1 MDPFAAN
8 QSPVADDAR
17 ITDRY
22 PMPLAR
28 GWQRVLVAAP
38 RPSVH
43 HEALLALAETLANLL
58 GGIAIAAYTQ
68 RGATAD
74 PTLNRSLRNLRRPT
88 FGQWLGWARG
98 ALAAL
103 PPAEAPVPGLAAAY
117 EATDT
122 NLLLLGYEGLRG
134 QMVVYLDYA
143 GDYGHQEAASTRLL
157 LELINQYQLR
167 LATHPPA
174 PDSGWDPM
182 GIVTVLAPGLRAAL
196 GRFPMLADYPLLG
209 LVRDPAGQIA
219 VLRLTGFSA
228 TDSSVEMEPEV
239 EPPGTL
245 LLADP
250 DELPLLVLDPWLVF
264 ARCPDCGNVQVAA
277 FAGQDGPQMQY
288 HGLDCGHT
296 WAITGPPALVT
307 LDLNEAEAGWTPDV
321 SVPADAPTEVQEAL
335 FARFDQEQQAMAA
348 ERAAVQGR
356 RAHRTHVVTAEELE
370 AQTRALRRQIGYEGG
385 ERKIAPEQTLM
396 PEEEA
401 RSLEEY
407 RRLEALHEEADRR
420 FEDDS
425 LGST

>member
-8 QSPVADDAR
+8 QSPVADDAQ
-17 ITDRY
+17 IVQHY
-22 PMPLAR
+22 SIPLAR

-43 HEALLALAETLANLL
+43 HEALLALAETLTRLL
-58 GGIAIAAYTQ
+58 GGIAVAAYTQ

-74 PTLNRSLRNLRRPT
+74 PTLNRSLRSTRRLT
-88 FGQWLGWARG
+88 WGQWLGWVRG
-98 ALAAL
+98 ALAAV
-103 PPAEAPVPGLAAAY
+103 PDADAPVSGLAAAY

-134 QMVVYLDYA
+134 QMVVYLGYT
-143 GDYGHQEAASTRLL
+143 GDYGHEEAASPRLL

-167 LATHPPA
+167 LSTHPPP

-209 LVRDPAGQIA
+209 LVRDADGQVQ

-228 TDSSVEMEPEV
+228 TESSVEMEPDV

-250 DELPLLVLDPWLVF
+250 DDLPMLVLDPWLVF
-264 ARCPDCGNVQVAA
+264 ARCPECENVQVAA
-277 FAGQDGPQMQY
+277 FAGQEGAQMRYQ
-288 HGLDCGHT
+288 GLDCGHT
-296 WAITGPPALVT
+296 WTTEGPPALVT
-307 LDLNEAEAGWTPDV
+307 LDLSEAEAGWTPEAT
-321 SVPADAPTEVQEAL
+321 VPPEPPTEVQEAL
-335 FARFDQEQQAMAA
+335 FARFEQEQQAMAA
-348 ERAAVQGR
+348 ERAAVHGHPAYR
-356 RAHRTHVVTAEELE
+356 PHVVTAEELE

-385 ERKIAPEQTLM
+385 ERKIAPEQRLM
-396 PEEEA
+396 PDEEA
-401 RSLEEY
+401 ALLEEH
-407 RRLEALHEEADRR
+407 RRLEALQEEAERR
-420 FEDDS
+420 YEDNS
-425 LGST
+425 FGST

>member
-8 QSPVADDAR
+8 QSPVADDAQ
-17 ITDRY
+17 IVTRY
-22 PMPLAR
+22 PLPLAR

-43 HEALLALAETLANLL
+43 HEALLVLAETLTNLL

-74 PTLNRSLRNLRRPT
+74 PTLNRSLRSLRRPT
-88 FGQWLGWARG
+88 WGQWLGWVRG

-103 PPAEAPVPGLAAAY
+103 PPDEAPVPGLAAAY

-134 QMVVYLDYA
+134 QMVVYLGYT

-157 LELINQYQLR
+157 LGLINQYQLR

-196 GRFPMLADYPLLG
+196 GRLSLLADYPLLG
-209 LVRDPAGQIA
+209 LVRDADEQVQ
-219 VLRLTGFSA
+219 VLRLSGFSA
-228 TDSSVEMEPEV
+228 TESSVELEPDV

-264 ARCPDCGNVQVAA
+264 ARCPECDDVQVAA
-277 FAGQDGPQMQY
+277 FAGQEGAQVRY
-288 HGLDCGHT
+288 RGLDCGHS
-296 WAITGPPALVT
+296 WEVEGPPALVT
-307 LDLNEAEAGWTPDV
+307 LDLEAAEAGW
-321 SVPADAPTEVQEAL
+321 VPETAVPPEVPTDVQEAL
-335 FARFDQEQQAMAA
+335 FVRFEQEQQAMAA
-348 ERAAVQGR
+348 ERAAVRGQR
-356 RAHRTHVVTAEELE
+356 LPRHHIVTAEELD

-385 ERKIAPEQTLM
+385 DRRIAPEQALM

-401 RSLEEY
+401 RLLDEH
-407 RRLEALHEEADRR
+407 RRLEALQEEAERR
-420 FEDDS
+420 FEDHS